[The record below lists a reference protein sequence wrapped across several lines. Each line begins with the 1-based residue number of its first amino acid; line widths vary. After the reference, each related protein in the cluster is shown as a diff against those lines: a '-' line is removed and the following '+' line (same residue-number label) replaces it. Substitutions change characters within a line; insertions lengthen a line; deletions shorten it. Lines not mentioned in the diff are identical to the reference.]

1 MIIINRRF
9 EVDLEKSLVKDSVTN
24 HVSTLG
30 VNETELLSYFLSH
43 PNELLSKKQLIDNI
57 WTKRGVVVEESSL
70 MNALSYCRKA
80 FSDKN
85 GEVIKTE
92 RGKGY
97 RFVGAVD
104 TESIDIKDGDD
115 SAQTSLNTGHALSQA
130 NDSSNQPS
138 HVRAGFDFQ
147 SVFNKKWLFVYLVGS
162 IVSLVLGY
170 YIHNFQ
176 TERLVAEKAGDYSL
190 VRYDSCIYK
199 GKERTI
205 DLGPSTVVTRKSVSI
220 AINNELTSVSFPSY
234 LTESFCE

>member
-9 EVDLEKSLVKDSVTN
+9 EVDLEKSLVKDGITN

-43 PNELLSKKQLIDNI
+43 PNDLLSKKQLIDNI

-97 RFVGAVD
+97 RFVGVVD
-104 TESIDIKDGDD
+104 TESIDNNEGEG
-115 SAQTSLNTGHALSQA
+115 SAQPSLNTGQVLSQA
-130 NDSSNQPS
+130 NGASNQPN

-147 SVFNKKWLFVYLVGS
+147 SMFNKKWLFAYLIGS
-162 IVSLVLGY
+162 VVSLTLGF
-170 YIHNFQ
+170 YIH
-176 TERLVAEKAGDYSL
+176 EYLASKKVEDYSL
-190 VRYDSCIYK
+190 VQYDSCTYE
-199 GKERTI
+199 GKESTI
-205 DLGPSTVVTRKSVSI
+205 KLGPSTVVTRNDVSI
-220 AINNELTSVSFPSY
+220 AINDKLTSVSFPSY